1 MAGSALRVRP
11 GLPRPSLWLITL
23 APSLAQSRVAQPR
36 PSRYNPLMPKFK
48 ENDRVRIATRETT
61 PEDRMMNRYFD
72 HMAGLTGTV
81 QNVYGRDQIAVKI
94 DVESA
99 GAVARDVHKVS
110 TKRMREKF
118 ASSIGEEQKKEL
130 TKEELE
136 FTPHYM
142 LLLREADLESLK

>member
-1 MAGSALRVRP
+1 
-11 GLPRPSLWLITL
+11 
-23 APSLAQSRVAQPR
+23 
-36 PSRYNPLMPKFK
+36 MPKFK
-48 ENDRVRIATRETT
+48 ENDRVRIVTRETT
-61 PEDRMMNRYFD
+61 LEDRMMNRYFD

-118 ASSIGEEQKKEL
+118 ASSIGEEQKREL
-130 TKEELE
+130 TKEQLE

>member
-1 MAGSALRVRP
+1 
-11 GLPRPSLWLITL
+11 
-23 APSLAQSRVAQPR
+23 
-36 PSRYNPLMPKFK
+36 MPKFK
-48 ENDRVRIATRETT
+48 ENDRVRIVTRETT

-110 TKRMREKF
+110 TQRMREKF